1 MYPIHANNP
10 KRQRPR
16 RRQLRG
22 PIILAIS
29 TSLLGV
35 SAVATSASG
44 LDNGSGAIDGA
55 AKESSQRKGQGSPSA
70 TVDPVPI
77 AGYSEPNGAG
87 EQLFDGTFTLTRFQ
101 EKGGTLYAIGRLEG
115 ALSDGRAVN
124 KQVWLPVEGASA
136 SGDEGEAG
144 GFARPAVPTPGACS
158 ILTLDLG
165 PLDLNLLGLRVFL
178 DEVNLLIEAI
188 PGAGNLVGNLLCAV
202 AGLLDPGGILGGG
215 PLAGLLTTITD
226 LLNAILGGL

>member
-1 MYPIHANNP
+1 MDLKILGKLDEGERDVRAGCPRSPFPRHAT
-10 KRQRPR
+10 
-16 RRQLRG
+16 G
-22 PIILAIS
+22 PY
-29 TSLLGV
+29 
-35 SAVATSASG
+35 
-44 LDNGSGAIDGA
+44 
-55 AKESSQRKGQGSPSA
+55 R
-70 TVDPVPI
+70 
-77 AGYSEPNGAG
+77 
-87 EQLFDGTFTLTRFQ
+87 RFQ

-202 AGLLDPGGILGGG
+202 AGLLDPGGILGGVRS
-215 PLAGLLTTITD
+215 PAC
-226 LLNAILGGL
+226 